1 MFVPINCSH
10 IKSIKVKSKSKYFSS
25 EKSFQSNKLRD
36 DLEILGKKL
45 NIKKLEDWYGVKIN
59 FEKEEIFNDGKY
71 LHEILASA
79 YPEYDWIPW
88 SFVSLNPNYWNKK
101 DNCKK
106 FLDWFAAKKGIH
118 SENEWYS
125 ISKTEIANYGGQKL
139 LEKHYNGSLYQVYLS
154 FFF

>member
-1 MFVPINCSH
+1 M
-10 IKSIKVKSKSKYFSS
+10 
-25 EKSFQSNKLRD
+25 
-36 DLEILGKKL
+36 
-45 NIKKLEDWYGVKIN
+45 KIN

-139 LEKHYNGSLYQVYLS
+139 LEIYGGLLGDTLEAIYQKKYHKWKFSPLMRNYWQNVQHQVG
-154 FFF
+154 